1 MPVTSVQPPGAFGE
15 KTEGLII
22 HPKREWMSTFGAFA
36 EDPIFESAMD
46 AGEAW
51 AKKQTWEK
59 EQSMLKPHA
68 GA

>member
-1 MPVTSVQPPGAFGE
+1 MSVTSTQPASASGE
-15 KTEGLII
+15 NAEGLTI

-36 EDPIFESAMD
+36 KDPIFESAMD

-51 AKKQTWEK
+51 AKTQTWEK
-59 EQSMLKPHA
+59 EQTAPKTHA

>member
-1 MPVTSVQPPGAFGE
+1 MPAGNAEEVT
-15 KTEGLII
+15 L

-51 AKKQTWEK
+51 AKTQTWEK
-59 EQSMLKPHA
+59 EQATPKTHA
-68 GA
+68 GL